1 VSSGGYELVMSGG
14 TASGTTV
21 SSGGREVVS
30 SGGTASGTTVISG
43 GYEVVMSGGTAS
55 GTTVSSG
62 GTETVS
68 SGGIASGATV
78 LSGSTEYVYGG
89 GTARGAVLSAG
100 ALVVSFGG
108 LAIGTTIS
116 SGGREY
122 VSSGGSVSGT
132 TLSGGFLEIQSGGT
146 VGTSQINFSSVGG
159 TLQLDDSVH
168 FSGTISGFGVPGGM
182 DLRDIAFSSATT
194 LGFTE
199 AGDNL
204 SGTLTISDGTH
215 AANITLLGQYVAG
228 NFTKQS
234 DGNGRTLVTDPP
246 VVAQDPVFSL
256 HPSSAGA

>member
-1 VSSGGYELVMSGG
+1 
-14 TASGTTV
+14 
-21 SSGGREVVS
+21 
-30 SGGTASGTTVISG
+30 
-43 GYEVVMSGGTAS
+43 
-55 GTTVSSG
+55 
-62 GTETVS
+62 
-68 SGGIASGATV
+68 
-78 LSGSTEYVYGG
+78 VYGG

-100 ALVVSFGG
+100 ALVVSSGG
-108 LAIGTTIS
+108 VASGTTIS

-122 VSSGGSVSGT
+122 VMSGGSVSGT
-132 TLSGGFLEIQSGGT
+132 TLSGGFLEIQVGGT
-146 VGTSQINFSSVGG
+146 AGTSQINFSSVGG